1 MVQHSKF
8 EESSRPILR
17 PRIIL
22 VIIAALVAAG
32 FSIYTARKIS
42 QKPEVQPAPVAVV
55 PEVTTV
61 TALGRLEPKGEIV
74 KLSAPSSM
82 EGNRVEKLLVKE
94 GDPVKVGQVIAV
106 LDSRDRM
113 QAALQQAQE
122 AVKVAQANLAKVEA
136 GAKTGEIEAQKAE
149 IARVQAQSLGDERAQ
164 TEALA
169 RLEAQ
174 WEGDK
179 AAQRATLAR
188 LEAQLE
194 GDKAAQR
201 ATINRLEAELG
212 NAQIEFRR
220 YQQLYKQGAIAQ
232 SLYDSKR
239 LTVDTITQQ
248 LTEARAVLKRIDAT
262 TSKQIIEAKSN
273 LQRITATGSKQIN
286 EARAVLARIQDT
298 GSKQVSA
305 ASATLNQIAEVRP
318 VDVAAAK
325 AEIGRALA
333 AQREAKEKLNQAY
346 VNSPQEGVVFKINTR
361 PGELVST
368 TEGIIDIGQ
377 TSQMMAVAEVYQSDV
392 NKVRPGQQ
400 VRITSDSIPG
410 ELKGRVERIGWQV
423 QRQDIINT
431 DPSSNIDSRIIEVH
445 IQLDQLSSRKAA
457 KLSNLQV
464 KTVIKL

>member
-1 MVQHSKF
+1 M
-8 EESSRPILR
+8 
-17 PRIIL
+17 
-22 VIIAALVAAG
+22 
-32 FSIYTARKIS
+32 
-42 QKPEVQPAPVAVV
+42 
-55 PEVTTV
+55 
-61 TALGRLEPKGEIV
+61 
-74 KLSAPSSM
+74 
-82 EGNRVEKLLVKE
+82 
-94 GDPVKVGQVIAV
+94 
-106 LDSRDRM
+106 
-113 QAALQQAQE
+113 
-122 AVKVAQANLAKVEA
+122 
-136 GAKTGEIEAQKAE
+136 
-149 IARVQAQSLGDERAQ
+149 
-164 TEALA
+164 
-169 RLEAQ
+169 
-174 WEGDK
+174 
-179 AAQRATLAR
+179 
-188 LEAQLE
+188 
-194 GDKAAQR
+194 
-201 ATINRLEAELG
+201 
-212 NAQIEFRR
+212 
-220 YQQLYKQGAIAQ
+220 
-232 SLYDSKR
+232 
-239 LTVDTITQQ
+239 
-248 LTEARAVLKRIDAT
+248 
-262 TSKQIIEAKSN
+262 
-273 LQRITATGSKQIN
+273 
-286 EARAVLARIQDT
+286 ARIQDT